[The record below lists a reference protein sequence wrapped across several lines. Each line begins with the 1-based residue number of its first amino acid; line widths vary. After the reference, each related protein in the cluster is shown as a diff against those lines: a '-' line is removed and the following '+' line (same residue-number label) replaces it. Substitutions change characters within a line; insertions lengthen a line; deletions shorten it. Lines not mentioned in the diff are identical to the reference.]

1 MKFCSRKLKYCCSL
15 KGRIGWQNLRSDEF
29 TAEGPFLI
37 TGMHFA
43 DGRVDW
49 DRCFHVSPERYAVD
63 SNIHV
68 RSGDLLITKDGS
80 VGKLAHID
88 SLPGPACLNSH
99 LLIIRPKC
107 GYPSTRFLFYLLQT
121 ERFERYILEEQSG
134 TTFQGLSQ
142 ASVANFEAAL
152 PKSFED
158 QLSIAKFLDSAT
170 SAIDTLIEKKQR
182 LIDLLDE
189 RRAELISRAVM
200 QGLDPDTPMKDSGI
214 QWLRRPVP
222 AHWELRRVK
231 DCCIAVVDCKNRTPP
246 SVEGGEFLV
255 VRTPNVR
262 GGQLDLGAAITTDK
276 ASYIEWTKRGA
287 PKLGD
292 IFFTREAPAGEACLV
307 PDNRNLCMGQRMMY
321 FRPNPEIML
330 PGFLLATIYGRL
342 VRTYIERSCN
352 GTTVGHLK
360 LGQVAS
366 LPVLWCPISEQ
377 AAILRFI
384 ESQSQR
390 IDKAAALARRGC
402 DLLRQ
407 YRCALITAAVTGQL
421 DIREHEKKMEA
432 LA

>member
-1 MKFCSRKLKYCCSL
+1 
-15 KGRIGWQNLRSDEF
+15 
-29 TAEGPFLI
+29 
-37 TGMHFA
+37 
-43 DGRVDW
+43 
-49 DRCFHVSPERYAVD
+49 
-63 SNIHV
+63 
-68 RSGDLLITKDGS
+68 
-80 VGKLAHID
+80 
-88 SLPGPACLNSH
+88 LNSH

-246 SVEGGEFLV
+246 SVEGGENAEREG
-255 VRTPNVR
+255 RTTGPGCCDNHR
-262 GGQLDLGAAITTDK
+262 QSELHRMDQTWR
-276 ASYIEWTKRGA
+276 SQ
-287 PKLGD
+287 
-292 IFFTREAPAGEACLV
+292 AG
-307 PDNRNLCMGQRMMY
+307 R
-321 FRPNPEIML
+321 
-330 PGFLLATIYGRL
+330 
-342 VRTYIERSCN
+342 
-352 GTTVGHLK
+352 H
-360 LGQVAS
+360 
-366 LPVLWCPISEQ
+366 
-377 AAILRFI
+377 ILY
-384 ESQSQR
+384 SGS
-390 IDKAAALARRGC
+390 ARR
-402 DLLRQ
+402 
-407 YRCALITAAVTGQL
+407 
-421 DIREHEKKMEA
+421 
-432 LA
+432 